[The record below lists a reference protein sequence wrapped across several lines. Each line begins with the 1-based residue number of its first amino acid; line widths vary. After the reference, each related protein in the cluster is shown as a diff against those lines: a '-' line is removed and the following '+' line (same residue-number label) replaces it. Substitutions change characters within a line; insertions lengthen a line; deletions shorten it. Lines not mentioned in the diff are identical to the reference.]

1 MKLEYVMRLGVGGSN
16 KKTSHREGGYGHFL
30 EHYINIITFDNSTNT
45 IKLLKCLPFWLLPL
59 IISF

>member
-1 MKLEYVMRLGVGGSN
+1 MGLGVGGSN
-16 KKTSHREGGYGHFL
+16 KKTSHGEGGYGHFL
-30 EHYINIITFDNSTNT
+30 EQYINITTFDKSTNT